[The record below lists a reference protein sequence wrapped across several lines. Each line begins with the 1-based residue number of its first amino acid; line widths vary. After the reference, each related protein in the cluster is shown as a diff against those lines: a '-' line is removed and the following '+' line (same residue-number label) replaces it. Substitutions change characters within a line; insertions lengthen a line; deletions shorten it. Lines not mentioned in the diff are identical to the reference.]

1 LLLLVMMM
9 MVRGEMLE
17 ILGLLRTPAR
27 CLLRLLLL
35 LQTLTQLSLLLP
47 VQLLRVMKGLLLLRV
62 DGDRRVRGRRRM

>member
-35 LQTLTQLSLLLP
+35 LQTLTQLSMLLP